1 MDDAE
6 HRKGATAPAVEAQGD
21 REGIPPAA
29 DEHLL
34 AGRPVVYLDEDL
46 GGICVREWP
55 DGSRHHV
62 ELVRAEEPVV
72 IGPVPRRRVHYPH
85 YYLAADLGGMPVR
98 ETKDGTRYRVELRPG
113 RRPLIREKVARRP
126 AE

>member
-6 HRKGATAPAVEAQGD
+6 DRRSAGPSAAEGPGD
-21 REGIPPAA
+21 REGIPSAA

-34 AGRPVVYLDEDL
+34 AGRPVAYLEPDL

-55 DGSRHHV
+55 DGSRFHV

-72 IGPVPRRRVHYPH
+72 IRSVPRRRVHYPH

-98 ETKDGTRYRVELRPG
+98 ETKDGTRHRVELRPG
-113 RRPLIREKVARRP
+113 KRPLIREKVARRP
-126 AE
+126 TE